1 MKKRKNS
8 RRNLLVRFIRW
19 IYKSLDTLFKRKKS
33 TFRSLD
39 RRRISTQERD
49 ILPRS
54 APVADRT
61 NERDISPRSA
71 SVADRTN
78 ERDISPSLTSVADR
92 TNERDIS
99 PSLAPVADRRTNEQ
113 LITVGELFARVQWQ
127 FPEEN
132 IPATVLNLN
141 SIPRPHDVSRN

>member
-19 IYKSLDTLFKRKKS
+19 VYKSLDTLFKRKKS

-39 RRRISTQERD
+39 RHRISTQERD

-54 APVADRT
+54 APF
-61 NERDISPRSA
+61 
-71 SVADRTN
+71 ADRTN
-78 ERDISPSLTSVADR
+78 ERDISPSSAPFADR

-99 PSLAPVADRRTNEQ
+99 PSSAPFADRTNEQ
-113 LITVGELFARVQWQ
+113 LITVGELFACVQWQ
-127 FPEEN
+127 FPEEE